1 MMESQLLMIDD
12 DDDDDDEDFGGINV
26 SQSSIDDPIYPHFED
41 CLDH

>member
-1 MMESQLLMIDD
+1 MMIDADD
-12 DDDDDDEDFGGINV
+12 DDDDDDDDDGGINV